1 MKKSLIVTGLLLV
14 SAINATAQS
23 AKLGHID
30 RQALMLALPERKDAE
45 SKMQAFASQLDTK
58 LKAMG
63 DEYTA
68 KMNEVRT
75 KFDSMTQ
82 TEKEAAQ
89 RELGEM
95 EQRITTAQENAKEDL
110 GKQEQELMAP
120 MLARTDKAIKEV
132 ATANGFAYIF
142 DTSTGLVLFYDGGED
157 IMPLVKKALNIT
169 TP

>member
-1 MKKSLIVTGLLLV
+1 
-14 SAINATAQS
+14 
-23 AKLGHID
+23 
-30 RQALMLALPERKDAE
+30 
-45 SKMQAFASQLDTK
+45 QLDTK

-68 KMNEVRT
+68 KMTEVRT